1 MAVISMI
8 LSLAGFITIISAP
21 IGAILGHMA
30 RRQIRETGEEGDTF
44 ALIGIIVGW
53 VLTGLAVLGCCAGIA
68 FFAIA
73 ASTTTVVN

>member
-8 LSLAGFITIISAP
+8 LSLAGFITLISAP

-53 VLTGLAVLGCCAGIA
+53 ALTGLTVLGCCGTIA
-68 FFAIA
+68 FFALA
-73 ASTTTVVN
+73 ASTTTVVG